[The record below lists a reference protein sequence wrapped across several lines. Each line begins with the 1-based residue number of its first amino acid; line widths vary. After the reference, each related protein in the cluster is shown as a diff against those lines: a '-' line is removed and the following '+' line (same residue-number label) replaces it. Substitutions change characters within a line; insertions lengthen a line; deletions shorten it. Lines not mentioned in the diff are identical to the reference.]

1 MSELSNTN
9 IAGSPFQPYVDTQIK
24 RRKSLVEKQLRSP
37 QELQWLTNK
46 NAWIRVSSGANVDPD
61 NNRFDGLHG
70 DALSKKYIL
79 QAGVI
84 DHTVSATSYQLRYGI
99 GDNGS
104 YGIGGSETFG
114 SVPMPGIT
122 DMTINTGGKLGT
134 LKEINISFTCY
145 NMKQLDIMEAL
156 YMKLGFGLLVEWGHT
171 FYIDNKTGKIE
182 NVVEPIPFYG
192 IKTKEQLL
200 KTITAHRIKHSGNY
214 DASWSTVKNFS
225 YTLSDNG
232 SFKCTIS
239 LVGAGDILESL
250 KINLS
255 GGTKATVVVDPP
267 EKSVTEKAVEVA
279 QNTAVVVTDV
289 VASGVDTVLSFVGI
303 TNEGD
308 VKKAVND
315 FAVPISKTEEPK
327 TTVEELTATAQ
338 SSSIYPVV
346 SEANQSML
354 NIALYSIFSTGVT
367 NGETTETYKFDTSP
381 EYFTSLEPFLNNLN
395 IKVADINSFADKN
408 NELIRKGFHYKLI
421 NNPKIKNGNDGDIDS
436 TIPAISFPTFFFSR
450 AILGYEING
459 EALSATN
466 DTSATGLEQVYITL
480 GHLLL
485 LVKSNG
491 MLFQRQSEGDKT
503 NQTPYI
509 YIDVNPDTN
518 RCYTF
523 QGHCS
528 MDPTVCLIGSNN
540 LPFGIKSPTFDAI
553 KSNYPWFDDNG
564 TGGRFMWTLVNINW
578 ITSILKDLS
587 ASNTKG
593 DVFMIDFLQKILE
606 GISKATGGYNEFRV
620 VPDDDSRCIRIFDGR
635 KVTKQGSSP
644 EIYTEIPVL
653 GNKSLAYNFNYTS
666 KIAPNMAAMIV
677 IAAQAQPFGVQGAE
691 NALSFSH
698 LNKGMYNRI
707 DSIVVDSGTDKN
719 KEEKTNSSDTDRYI
733 EVRDFIQEIYEGSGG
748 AEPITATDATNPVV
762 KKDKDGNIIQEKPD
776 FRNLFLDTLTKVY
789 DDLLEIATKV
799 NSTKGADSVTEAKTA
814 LATAY
819 KEVKDYYNSKSGLDI
834 INQTSFQYATITK
847 DKTVINTSKLT
858 EQVVDKLSSQY
869 SSPNTILDSDV
880 EDAWE
885 EYARKKTGNSLG
897 NFF

>member
-9 IAGSPFQPYVDTQIK
+9 IAGSPFQPYVATQIEK
-24 RRKSLVEKQLRSP
+24 RKNLVEKQLRSP

-61 NNRFDGLHG
+61 NNRFGSLHG

-84 DHTVSATSYQLRYGI
+84 DHTLSATSYQLRYGI

-171 FYIDNKTGKIE
+171 FYIDNKDGKIE
-182 NVVEPIPFYG
+182 NVVHPIPFYG
-192 IKTKEQLL
+192 IKTKEELL

-255 GGTKATVVVDPP
+255 GGTKPTVVVDPP
-267 EKSVTEKAVEVA
+267 EKSVTEKAVDIVVEGA
-279 QNTAVVVTDV
+279 QDLAVGATN
-289 VASGVDTVLSFVGI
+289 VLSTLAEAVTSAFGA
-303 TNEGD
+303 EGAG
-308 VKKAVND
+308 KALID
-315 FAVPISKTEEPK
+315 KISTPISKTEEPK
-327 TTVEELTATAQ
+327 ATVEELTATAQ

-421 NNPKIKNGNDGDIDS
+421 NHPGIKTGTKGDIDS

-459 EALSATN
+459 EALSTTN
-466 DTSATGLEQVYITL
+466 DTSAAGLEQVYITL

-587 ASNTKG
+587 AGNTKG

-635 KVTKQGSSP
+635 KVTQHGPSK

-698 LNKGMYNRI
+698 LNKGMHNRL
-707 DSIVVDSGTDKN
+707 DSVVVDSGTDKN

-748 AEPITATDATNPVV
+748 ADPITATDATNPVV
-762 KKDKDGNIIQEKPD
+762 KKDKDGNIIPEKP
-776 FRNLFLDTLTKVY
+776 NVKQLLLDALTKGY
-789 DDLLEIATKV
+789 NDLLQLAATESSKE
-799 NSTKGADSVTEAKTA
+799 GADSVTEEKAA

-819 KEVKDYYNSKSGLDI
+819 KEVKEYINSKEGFESMSDDVEDFI
-834 INQTSFQYATITK
+834 ITTQ
-847 DKTVINTSKLT
+847 DKTVINNSGIKI
-858 EQVVDKLSSQY
+858 QVLYQLEEKY
-869 SSPNTILDSDV
+869 KSPNTFDSKI
-880 EDAWE
+880 EDIWE
-885 EYARKKTGNSLG
+885 DYLGKLTGEYN
-897 NFF
+897 NYF